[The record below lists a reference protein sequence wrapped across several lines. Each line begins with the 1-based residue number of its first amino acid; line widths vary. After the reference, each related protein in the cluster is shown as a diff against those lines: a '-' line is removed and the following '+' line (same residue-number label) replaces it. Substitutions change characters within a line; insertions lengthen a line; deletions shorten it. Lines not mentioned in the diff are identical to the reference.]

1 MYHQNVRCTSCHS
14 PHTGKLKAEGS
25 KVCLQCHAPKYASQA
40 HTFHKGNTAETD
52 CRVCHMPTRTYMG
65 NDVRHDHNFYVPRPD
80 LSAQYGTPNACNACH
95 TDKTARWAAEAVTK
109 WYGKQR
115 KPHFAENL
123 IKGSKG
129 NIAAL
134 SSLLEDKTT
143 PAIVRAGAIHYLGN
157 HPSEKSFA
165 LIKKELHSP
174 DPQTRYRAVVAI
186 SEYPLN
192 LYEGFEQ
199 AHQEYKDFVLSQS
212 DFPLG
217 SATAGDYFV
226 KINDTDNAIRFYERA
241 LLKDKQLNY
250 IRLNLAVLYSG
261 KAQND
266 KAENFLNE
274 ALKYEPKNAQI
285 YYDLYL
291 LYNELGREAEAKVAL
306 SKAKALGIKGRF

>member
-1 MYHQNVRCTSCHS
+1 M
-14 PHTGKLKAEGS
+14 
-25 KVCLQCHAPKYASQA
+25 
-40 HTFHKGNTAETD
+40 
-52 CRVCHMPTRTYMG
+52 
-65 NDVRHDHNFYVPRPD
+65 
-80 LSAQYGTPNACNACH
+80 
-95 TDKTARWAAEAVTK
+95 
-109 WYGKQR
+109 
-115 KPHFAENL
+115 
-123 IKGSKG
+123 
-129 NIAAL
+129 
-134 SSLLEDKTT
+134 
-143 PAIVRAGAIHYLGN
+143 
-157 HPSEKSFA
+157 
-165 LIKKELHSP
+165 
-174 DPQTRYRAVVAI
+174 VAI

-192 LYEGFEQ
+192 LYENDLLPLLTDKVKAVRMLAANALLTQKGLEACRVYNRFEQ
-199 AHQEYKDFVLSQS
+199 AHQEYKEFVLSQS

-266 KAENFLNE
+266 KAESFLNE

-306 SKAKALGIKGRF
+306 SKAKALGFKGRF